1 MKKILIVV
9 IIIFIIMLVTIAVIF
24 YKNGDISNVN
34 IILKESEIY
43 SNEDI
48 NSAVDI
54 ALKYFKKNFKGC
66 SLLEIG
72 YIGDEIN
79 NNYSNYAK
87 INNKEEVIVLTSS
100 FNVDSSGGENGEL
113 NPNSKYDDWNW
124 ILVRNENEN
133 WEHVDH
139 GYY

>member
-1 MKKILIVV
+1 MKKKLILAIIIIIILI
-9 IIIFIIMLVTIAVIF
+9 IAVYAIF
-24 YKNGDISNVN
+24 NKKGDIYSVN
-34 IILKESEIY
+34 IISKESKIY
-43 SNEDI
+43 SKNDI
-48 NSAVDI
+48 DNAIDET
-54 ALKYFKKNFKGC
+54 LNYFKENFEGC
-66 SLLEIG
+66 SLLELE
-72 YIGDEIN
+72 YIGDEEN
-79 NNYSNYAK
+79 NGYTDWARR
-87 INNKEEVIVLTSS
+87 NNKEQVIVFVSS